1 MKSAALRLSIAPFLL
16 ISVLTVSAAPKP
28 IVVGALKGPSGIGM
42 AKLFESAPS
51 PADGSTVQLVAVAS
65 ADLMTAKLMSGEYD
79 AGVLPIN
86 VAAKLYNSR
95 IPMRLAAIVGN
106 GMISFLS
113 ADSSLVSLGS
123 LRDKHVNVAGQGATP
138 DFLFRRLLK
147 GAGIDPDKDIRLDY
161 SLPYPEAAAALA
173 AGKITS
179 AILPEPFSTMARMA
193 NPSLKSPLDLSLL
206 WIQQTG
212 QTSYPMTAFVISSKL
227 AAERPQA
234 VNTILEAYARSIDWI
249 IANPSEAGALVE
261 KQELGLKAGIAS
273 KAIPLSAYVFISAS
287 TARPDVEAFLRIF
300 LELAPASIGGK
311 LPDDGF
317 YASFE

>member
-1 MKSAALRLSIAPFLL
+1 MKTAVLRLSIAVVGLV
-16 ISVLTVSAAPKP
+16 SVLTVSAAPKP
-28 IVVGALKGPSGIGM
+28 IIVGALKGPSGIGM

-51 PADGSTVQLVAVAS
+51 PADGSPVQLVAVAS
-65 ADLMTAKLMSGEYD
+65 ADLMTAKLVSGEYD

-86 VAAKLYNSR
+86 VSAKLYNAG
-95 IPMRLAAIVGN
+95 IPLRLAAIVGN

-113 ADSSLVSLGS
+113 ADSSLVSLS
-123 LRDKHVNVAGQGATP
+123 NLRGKRVNVAGQGATP
-138 DFLFRRLLK
+138 DFLFRSLLK

-173 AGKITS
+173 AGKIAS

-193 NPSLKSPLDLSLL
+193 NPSLKSSLDLGLL
-206 WIQQTG
+206 WTRQTG
-212 QTSYPMTAFVISSKL
+212 QTSYPMTAFVVSSKL
-227 AAERPQA
+227 ASERPQVVQA
-234 VNTILEAYARSIDWI
+234 ILEAYAKSIDWI

-261 KQELGLKAGIAS
+261 KQELGLRAGIAS
-273 KAIPLSAYVFISAS
+273 KAIPLSAYVFVSAS
-287 TARPDVEAFLRIF
+287 LSRPTVEAFLKVF